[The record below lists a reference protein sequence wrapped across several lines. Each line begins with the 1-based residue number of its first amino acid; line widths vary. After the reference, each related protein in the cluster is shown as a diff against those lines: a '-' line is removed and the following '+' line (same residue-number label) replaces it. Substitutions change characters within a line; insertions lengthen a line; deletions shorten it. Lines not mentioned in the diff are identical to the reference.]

1 MKKLD
6 VFESATSKMRNE
18 FSQCAII
25 HADWEFLLT
34 DKKTGEVKNNKKFRM
49 LAIQNDSEKF
59 QHVAVIIPELSSE
72 YVQIPD
78 LVEKFLS
85 QVQKTKESENPLERK
100 IPDMSI
106 FRFTGDVYLYT
117 DKLLVSEDAIRS
129 HFQKNNLVLQ
139 TRLVKP
145 SIGL

>member
-1 MKKLD
+1 
-6 VFESATSKMRNE
+6 MRSE
-18 FSQCAII
+18 FPQCATI

-72 YVQIPD
+72 YVHIPD

-85 QVQKTKESENPLERK
+85 QVQKPESENPLERK

-129 HFQKNNLVLQ
+129 HFQKNSLVLQ
-139 TRLVKP
+139 TRLLKP
-145 SIGL
+145 SMGL

>member
-1 MKKLD
+1 
-6 VFESATSKMRNE
+6 MRNE

>member
-1 MKKLD
+1 MK
-6 VFESATSKMRNE
+6 NE
-18 FSQCAII
+18 FSQCATI

-85 QVQKTKESENPLERK
+85 QVRQTKESENPLERK

-145 SIGL
+145 SMGL

>member
-6 VFESATSKMRNE
+6 VFESAASKIKNE
-18 FSQCAII
+18 FSQCATI
-25 HADWEFLLT
+25 HADWEFLLI
-34 DKKTGEVKNNKKFRM
+34 DKKTGEVKNSKKFRM

-59 QHVAVIIPELSSE
+59 QHAAIIIPELSSE

-100 IPDMSI
+100 MPDMSI

-117 DKLLVSEDAIRS
+117 DKLLVSEDAIRG

-139 TRLVKP
+139 TRLIKP
-145 SIGL
+145 SMGL